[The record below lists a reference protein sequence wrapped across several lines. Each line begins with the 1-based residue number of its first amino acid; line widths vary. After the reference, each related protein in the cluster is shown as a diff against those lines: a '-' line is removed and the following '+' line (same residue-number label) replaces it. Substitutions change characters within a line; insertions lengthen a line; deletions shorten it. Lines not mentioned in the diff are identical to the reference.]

1 MNWGSR
7 AKVNGTICYAF
18 NLYYIE
24 VSDLKYLPSDKDKF
38 EKYQK
43 LNTYQI
49 LSSIGCPVLKS
60 VLIEENDILNPI
72 VITDISRYFDSEYC
86 TVRYQYTKAN
96 SKPVRGGNRVV
107 LNDALINYKVP
118 DTMLW
123 LLEPV
128 NRLTNIY
135 GINLFFNRHD
145 ETLLIECVGRGF
157 DTSNLNRGDMN
168 PHQSIF
174 FQLPLEHG
182 CYSEWWKFAKFEFI
196 SELEFKKCKDVRLRK
211 LHNLGLDADESIF
224 DFSYKPLS
232 MYWIERLMK
241 YSIKLYDRFIDEKE
255 FVVSCSILEN
265 HKIVFWDI
273 ATPKGKIEIFMGA
286 EYVK

>member
-1 MNWGSR
+1 ME
-7 AKVNGTICYAF
+7 A
-18 NLYYIE
+18 
-24 VSDLKYLPSDKDKF
+24 SDLKYLPSDNYKF

-60 VLIEENDILNPI
+60 VLIEENDILTPS
-72 VITDISRYFDSEYC
+72 VIDDISRYLDSEYC
-86 TVRYQYTKAN
+86 TVRYQYIKAN
-96 SKPVRGGNRVV
+96 SKPVRGGNRVS
-107 LNDALINYKVP
+107 LLYDTLISNEVP

-135 GINLFFNRHD
+135 GINLFFNRQN

-168 PHQSIF
+168 PHQSIL
-174 FQLPLEHG
+174 FQLPLEYD
-182 CYSEWWKFAKFEFI
+182 CYFEWWKFARFEFI
-196 SELEFKKCKDVRLRK
+196 SESEFRKCKNIRLKK
-211 LHNLGLDADESIF
+211 LHNLGLDTDESIF
-224 DFSYKPLS
+224 DSSYKPLS
-232 MYWIERLMK
+232 VYWIERLMK
-241 YSIKLYDRFIDEKE
+241 YSIKLYDHLVDEKE

-265 HKIVFWDI
+265 QKIVFWDI
-273 ATPKGKIEIFMGA
+273 ATPKGKIETFMGA